1 MTLTSFP
8 NGLSVAGFASPANAT
23 ITVGSEDTNAI
34 NVAVQLLD
42 GNGDNLATAAG
53 VQWYLSD
60 DADGSSLTAA
70 APDGGAAIGTDGL
83 LIEQTANTSG
93 LLVTESDGAADVA
106 LTEAGAATW
115 YLVLVLPSGRV
126 VVSGAITFAA

>member
-8 NGLSVAGFASPANAT
+8 NGLRVAGFASPADAT
-23 ITVGSEDTNAI
+23 ITIATNTATI
-34 NVAVQLLD
+34 QLLD
-42 GNGDNLATAAG
+42 GAGDALATAAG

-60 DADGSSLTAA
+60 NADGSSLTGT
-70 APDGGAAIGTDGL
+70 APSGGIAIGSDGL

-93 LLVTESDGAADVA
+93 LLVTESDGTADVA

-115 YLVLVLPSGRV
+115 YLVVVLPNGRV
-126 VVSGAITFAA
+126 VVSDAITFA

>member
-1 MTLTSFP
+1 MTLTNFP
-8 NGLSVAGFASPANAT
+8 NGLQVAGFASPADAT
-23 ITVGSEDTNAI
+23 ITVATNTATI
-34 NVAVQLLD
+34 QLLD
-42 GNGDNLATAAG
+42 GAGNALATAAG

-70 APDGGAAIGTDGL
+70 APSGGIAIGTDGL

-93 LLVTESDGAADVA
+93 LLITESDGTADVA

-115 YLVLVLPSGRV
+115 YLVVVLPSGKL
-126 VVSGAITFAA
+126 VVSDGIVFT